1 MKERKISYIILTL
14 VISIISPFVLSLI
27 IQIVGK
33 LGENL
38 GLGTFFIF
46 ENVNVMTYTD
56 YLSTIIS
63 ILTLM
68 TSLWI
73 GINTYNISC
82 EIKKHEEEKERRDL
96 EKAKKIIIK
105 EIEKNTKIIKKYNG
119 NIDSSL
125 QNLQV
130 QGQEEISKLILYTNV
145 TNSDLIINLS
155 EIYRLYSELKNNNI
169 PSKIIYDEKNAEEI
183 SKRIEGLKYEQT

>member
-73 GINTYNISC
+73 GINTYNIFTAILLIKHS
-82 EIKKHEEEKERRDL
+82 EDGNKYLHDITTIKKETSSPL
-96 EKAKKIIIK
+96 E
-105 EIEKNTKIIKKYNG
+105 
-119 NIDSSL
+119 S
-125 QNLQV
+125 
-130 QGQEEISKLILYTNV
+130 
-145 TNSDLIINLS
+145 
-155 EIYRLYSELKNNNI
+155 
-169 PSKIIYDEKNAEEI
+169 
-183 SKRIEGLKYEQT
+183 